1 MRSAPAT
8 YCAAASLFKG
18 DEKNLRPRCSAPTGS
33 AFDVPADRHG
43 FCLWRSAFPIAKVS
57 LVRSFVPHFAGRL
70 SKIQSRSLS
79 PVEVTKAELDRIAV
93 LDPKL
98 KSYATVM
105 ADSAMAGKTGG
116 D

>member
-1 MRSAPAT
+1 
-8 YCAAASLFKG
+8 
-18 DEKNLRPRCSAPTGS
+18 
-33 AFDVPADRHG
+33 
-43 FCLWRSAFPIAKVS
+43 
-57 LVRSFVPHFAGRL
+57 
-70 SKIQSRSLS
+70 LS